1 MISERLHAKPQ
12 RRALGEWAVDTLY
25 EQIFT
30 GQLSAGADMGE
41 ELLSERLEVSRA
53 TVAFALRQLE
63 LDGVIEVAAGN
74 GRRQVATFAT
84 GDIADLYNVRLALE
98 SFTAGQAALRIA
110 PESIEK
116 LERLQDEMEALSPWS
131 DRPSTRDFGVDFDL
145 HRIIARESGSP
156 RAVTALQPIWNQTH
170 ALLRHLHSI
179 SVYADAV
186 EDAASYRDH
195 RAIIA
200 ALARHD
206 AEGSRCA
213 MVEHLTVRRESLIAA
228 LERRGGLVQPEL
240 TRFNKQ
246 N

>member
-1 MISERLHAKPQ
+1 MISERLNSKPQ
-12 RRALGEWAVDTLY
+12 RRALGEWAVETLY

-98 SFTAGQAALRIA
+98 SFTAAQAALRIA

-116 LERLQDEMEALSPWS
+116 LERLQDEMEALSRRS
-131 DRPSTRDFGVDFDL
+131 DLPSARDFGVDFDL
-145 HRIIARESGSP
+145 HRVIAWESGSR

-170 ALLRHLHSI
+170 ALLRHLSSI
-179 SVYADAV
+179 GVYADAA

-195 RAIIA
+195 RALIA

-206 AEGSRCA
+206 AEASRRA